1 MSNIYIDYDNR
12 VETGDLVVFQKTDE
26 YKNYV
31 KKIFDLNKDLEKLQN
46 YIDKSKDRK
55 KIGKWLDAHPKLII
69 IGTALAVGGLMSLSG
84 GLGIFLVSA
93 ILGLPVGLGAWHI
106 STSYF
111 KKIYPDLNRD
121 KISKYS
127 NEINK
132 IEKDLKKAERE
143 VYYDLCEF
151 LKMDPYDCDDLD
163 KKLEEMEQKR
173 QAEEQKREK
182 ERQQMEEAE
191 RKSKEKQPQPF
202 PDIEEEYDDE
212 YEDEDD
218 YIKVD
223 NEEPYEANNQGNK
236 QEDNAVQMTDE
247 EVMRMLQNTSYNQ
260 NVTQEPEWASDQDVI
275 NSNPYDRPQDGGR
288 GRR

>member
-31 KKIFDLNKDLEKLQN
+31 KKIFDLNKDLEKRQN
-46 YIDKSKDRK
+46 YIEKSKDRK
-55 KIGKWLDAHPKLII
+55 KFGKWLDAHPKLII

-84 GLGIFLVSA
+84 GLGIFPVSA

-106 STSYF
+106 STAYF

-143 VYYDLCEF
+143 VYYDLCDF
-151 LKMDPYDCDDLD
+151 LEMDPYDCDDLD
-163 KKLEEMEQKR
+163 KKVEVMEQKR
-173 QAEEQKREK
+173 QAEERKREQ

-212 YEDEDD
+212 YEDDDD

-223 NEEPYEANNQGNK
+223 KEEPYEANNKRNK
-236 QEDNAVQMTDE
+236 QEDKVVEMTDE

-288 GRR
+288 ERR